1 MTKHVVVIA
10 SGQTER
16 RALPHLLARLR
27 RHNIEVSV
35 RIPPRNRALGVEVA
49 YKLIQSSL
57 YDVGG
62 LSPDKYVILVD
73 LDGKEPSEVLHP
85 LRQGL
90 RSRLGG
96 QFKPSIQYA
105 YAQWHLEAWYFADAQ
120 NLREFLEGQA
130 PGRVDTSRPDEIQNP
145 KLHLKN
151 LLRDGIYTARVS
163 EEIATVL
170 DAETIAQRSRSF
182 QGFLEA
188 VKNGA
193 SRTESDC

>member
-1 MTKHVVVIA
+1 MKHVVVIA
-10 SGQTER
+10 SGETER
-16 RALPHLLARLR
+16 RALPHLLEHLH
-27 RHNIEVSV
+27 RHDIEVSV
-35 RIPPRNRALGVEVA
+35 RIPPRNQALSVEMA

-57 YDVGG
+57 YD
-62 LSPDKYVILVD
+62 LPDGPPGKYVVLVD
-73 LDGKEPSEVLHP
+73 VDGKNPDMALAPFKEELPQRLVDQLN
-85 LRQGL
+85 
-90 RSRLGG
+90 SR
-96 QFKPSIQYA
+96 IQYA
-105 YAQWHLEAWYFADAQ
+105 YAQWHLEAWYFADER
-120 NLREFLEGQA
+120 NLRSYIGGRAL
-130 PGRVDTSRPDEIQNP
+130 GRVDSSRPDEIQNP

>member
-16 RALPHLLARLR
+16 RALPHLLARWR
-27 RHNIEVSV
+27 RDNIEVSV

-182 QGFLEA
+182 RGFLEA